1 MAAVGLETSGMQV
14 RVRRANFRD
23 LPQAIGL
30 LTNAGLSI
38 EGVTEHFKNFYVA
51 EERAEL
57 VGVAGIQ
64 IVDYVGLLRS
74 ATVMR
79 GFRNKGI
86 GKLLIQAAMNH
97 ARELGLDELYLLT
110 FNQRDYFCKLGFEPV
125 DRTTVPEAVQGT
137 VEYRELC
144 IGAECMRIALLS
156 A

>member
-1 MAAVGLETSGMQV
+1 MVAEGLEVDGMQV
-14 RVRRANFRD
+14 RIRRANFRD
-23 LPQAIGL
+23 LPQVIGL

-64 IVDYVGLLRS
+64 TLNYIGLLRS
-74 ATVMR
+74 TAVMR
-79 GFRNKGI
+79 GFRNRGV
-86 GKLLIQAAMNH
+86 GKLLIKAAVNH

-125 DRTTVPEAVQGT
+125 ERTTVPEVVQGT